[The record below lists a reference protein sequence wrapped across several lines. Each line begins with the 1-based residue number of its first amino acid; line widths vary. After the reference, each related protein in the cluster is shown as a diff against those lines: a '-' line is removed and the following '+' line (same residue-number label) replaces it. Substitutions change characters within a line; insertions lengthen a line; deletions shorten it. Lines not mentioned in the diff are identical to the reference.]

1 MINTNIQEVLL
12 RNRKNLLVM
21 FIIKN
26 SEGKILVT
34 SNPYLNY
41 YSLPVKHIKLTE
53 IEENAKSIEAI
64 SILSEFLKKE
74 FDFAG
79 TLVKYIEG
87 LRIVANIEGEMK
99 LCNLIC
105 FEIESDE
112 DLKEALD
119 KSIPFVSSEDYHDK
133 QFYTLEEI
141 KTYSWNKNIDN
152 ASAYFAMRA
161 SEAKETTGITV
172 ETNIDLNI
180 N

>member
-1 MINTNIQEVLL
+1 MINANIQEVLL

-64 SILSEFLKKE
+64 SILAEFLKKE

-79 TLVKYIEG
+79 TL
-87 LRIVANIEGEMK
+87 
-99 LCNLIC
+99 
-105 FEIESDE
+105 
-112 DLKEALD
+112 D
-119 KSIPFVSSEDYHDK
+119 K
-133 QFYTLEEI
+133 
-141 KTYSWNKNIDN
+141 
-152 ASAYFAMRA
+152 
-161 SEAKETTGITV
+161 
-172 ETNIDLNI
+172 
-180 N
+180 